1 MCGRC
6 VCGKH
11 VYVADRYMWQIYLCG
26 RYICGKYVYI
36 YISYMWHICI
46 YVANICIYMW
56 QIHMWQI
63 YIYIYIYMGG
73 LYVAN
78 MFMWQIHMWQ
88 IYMWQVYM
96 WQTSEV
102 GGLRPTGESFRFA
115 RAFTA
120 VCKVRM
126 DLKIDRPCL
135 FPFRPEISSLFPCEI
150 RCSLSLAIDE
160 IKGIQVRS
168 SESK

>member
-1 MCGRC
+1 
-6 VCGKH
+6 
-11 VYVADRYMWQIYLCG
+11 MWQIC
-26 RYICGKYVYI
+26 IYI
-36 YISYMWHICI
+36 YIIYVAYMYICSEHMYI
-46 YVANICIYMW
+46 YVANTYVAN
-56 QIHMWQI
+56 
-63 YIYIYIYMGG
+63 IYIYIYMGG